1 MWSKCYANLSD
12 AATIPVI
19 KIEVM
24 QLDRILVAT
33 DFSDAAT
40 KAFDQAVA
48 LASSDGVVVHV
59 LHRLPSPIPVFPP
72 VAPGVGSWAEI
83 GPLLDDYTAQLSA
96 QAEKELDALVRRAPS
111 DVTVETS
118 IEQALEPVEAILKK
132 VETWKPDL
140 LAVGTHGRHGLEKL
154 VMGSIAS
161 RLLHH
166 ADTAVML
173 VRSDSE
179 LYGGDGPIGQI
190 LVPIDFS
197 DHSHRALACARLLAS
212 RHGGSIHLLH
222 AVELLHTPLTA
233 PGLTSRFETE
243 PGLREKTVE
252 ALSDM
257 LGDTEGEVAAVDGS
271 SVAGAI
277 LSWREKLGARLVVM
291 GSRGLTGLP
300 HLLVGSVAEKVA
312 RFCEVPVIIVK

>member
-1 MWSKCYANLSD
+1 
-12 AATIPVI
+12 
-19 KIEVM
+19 M
-24 QLDRILVAT
+24 QLERILVAT

-40 KAFDQAVA
+40 KAFDQSVA
-48 LASSDGVVVHV
+48 LAGGDGAVVHV
-59 LHRLPSPIPVFPP
+59 LHRLASPIPVFPP
-72 VAPGVGSWAEI
+72 IAHPGAGTWAQI
-83 GPLLDDYTAQLSA
+83 GPLLDDYTAQLNA
-96 QAEKELDALVRRAPS
+96 EAEKELDALVRRAGS
-111 DVTVETS
+111 GVTVETS
-118 IEQALEPVEAILKK
+118 IEETLESVEAILRK

-161 RLLHH
+161 KLLHH

-179 LYGGDGPIGQI
+179 LYGGDEPIGCI

-197 DHSHRALACARLLAS
+197 DHSHRALACARLLAL
-212 RHGGSIHLLH
+212 RHGGSLHLLH
-222 AVELLHTPLTA
+222 AVELLHTPFT
-233 PGLTSRFETE
+233 PGGLTSRFDTE

-252 ALSDM
+252 ALTDM
-257 LGDTEGEVAAVDGS
+257 LGESDGEVAAVDGS

-291 GSRGLTGLP
+291 GSRGHTGLP